1 MDIQSN
7 RMTVE
12 MQAQAVKKNQNT
24 GTEIAIETIGSMNQ
38 DKDSFRNPD
47 YEFQK
52 DVLFAATGRGTML
65 DVFA

>member
-1 MDIQSN
+1 
-7 RMTVE
+7 MTVE

-24 GTEIAIETIGSMNQ
+24 GTEIAIEAIGSMNQ
-38 DKDSFRNPD
+38 DNDSLRNPD

-52 DVLFAATGRGTML
+52 DVLSAATGRGTML